1 MDMLRTLYVPNA
13 MSELFEH
20 RLVNI
25 YAIRQ
30 CPITCIPV
38 GRFNDGPTTSY
49 GGPTAIPRRSD
60 DVLAG
65 IAILVNVVPS
75 GDEFEHVQAANR
87 IIMTHCN

>member
-1 MDMLRTLYVPNA
+1 MDMLRTLCVPNA

-38 GRFNDGPTTSY
+38 GRFNNGPTTSY
-49 GGPTAIPRRSD
+49 GGSTAIPRRSHN
-60 DVLAG
+60 VLAA
-65 IAILVNVVPS
+65 IAILVNVVLPAD
-75 GDEFEHVQAANR
+75 GFEHVQTGKR
-87 IIMTHCN
+87 IIMKHCN